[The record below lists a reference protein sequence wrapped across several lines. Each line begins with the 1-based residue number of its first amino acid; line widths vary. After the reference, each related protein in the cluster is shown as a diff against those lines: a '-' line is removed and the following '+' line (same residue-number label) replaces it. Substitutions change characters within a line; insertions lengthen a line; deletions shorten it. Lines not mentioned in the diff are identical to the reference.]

1 MTEGFQSRPQALG
14 RHAAVAT
21 PHQLASYAAV
31 SVLQSGGNAVDAAVA
46 AAAVSTVVQPFSSSI
61 GGVGW
66 ATVHDTRAGRTEV
79 LQFSGT
85 VAAAVDPGRLRADSA
100 GLVDWR
106 HLEATGRAL
115 VGSLTPCV
123 ARGWNELLSRKG
135 TWPLARVLQPA
146 IELAADG
153 IPMSEL
159 LCSVVARSEERLRP
173 WPASAA
179 TLMPGGSLPR
189 PTARLVQR
197 DLARTL
203 SRVAANGPEEMVS
216 GQTADALIAFYR
228 RGGGVLSGE
237 DLTECRPTWHE
248 PLVGSFRGH
257 AVYAAPPPYGD
268 LTFLAGLALLD
279 EYGPFG
285 SPDDPGYVHVSVE
298 TAKLIA
304 AERVRYLGAGVD
316 PVEVAAALLS
326 PGHLA
331 GLREQ
336 VGSRAAPRTAASRQ
350 PEDTITLAVVDGEG
364 NAVHLMQTVGCLFG
378 TGAIA
383 DDTGV
388 FTNSSMYFAYV
399 GGQGANRIVPGA
411 PVEQNPCVAM
421 VFDPAG
427 RLRLVAG
434 SPGGKTRVE
443 TVRQMIVN
451 VLDYGMNIQQAVDA
465 PRFLTAGDGL
475 TVDFE
480 SRYGPVPGQLRAAL
494 ESRGH
499 VVREVGETFGT
510 GQAVAIDLGSGTRA
524 GAADWRLESVALA
537 Y

>member
-1 MTEGFQSRPQALG
+1 
-14 RHAAVAT
+14 VAT
-21 PHQLASYAAV
+21 PHQLASQAAV
-31 SVLQSGGNAVDAAVA
+31 DVLHAGGNAVDAAVA

-66 ATVHDTRAGRTEV
+66 ATVHDAKTRRTEV

-85 VAAAVDPGRLRADSA
+85 VPVATDPRLLRADSS
-100 GLVDWR
+100 GMVDWR
-106 HLEATGRAL
+106 HLEATGREL
-115 VGSLTPCV
+115 TGSLTPCV
-123 ARGWNELLSRKG
+123 ARGWHELVSRKG
-135 TWPLARVLQPA
+135 TWPLARVLRPA

-153 IPMSEL
+153 FPMSEL
-159 LCSVVARSEERLRP
+159 LCSVVARNSGRIRR
-173 WPASAA
+173 WPSSAA
-179 TLMPGGSLPR
+179 ALLPGADLPR
-189 PTARLVQR
+189 PPARLVQR

-228 RGGGVLSGE
+228 RHGGVLTAG
-237 DLTECRPTWHE
+237 DLNACLPVWRE
-248 PLVGSFRGH
+248 PLVGTFRGH
-257 AVYAAPPPYGD
+257 TVHAAPPPFGD
-268 LTFLAGLALLD
+268 LTFLSGLALL
-279 EYGPFG
+279 EEFG
-285 SPDDPGYVHVSVE
+285 SFDGPDDPGYIHVSIE

-304 AERVRYLGAGVD
+304 AERIRYLGEGAD
-316 PVEVAAALLS
+316 PEALVALLS

-331 GLREQ
+331 GLRERI
-336 VGSRAAPRTAASRQ
+336 GPRAAPRAAASRQ
-350 PEDTITLAVVDGEG
+350 PEDTITLTVVDSEG
-364 NAVHLMQTVGCLFG
+364 SAVHLMQTVGYFFG
-378 TGAIA
+378 TGAVA
-383 DDTGV
+383 DGTGV

-399 GGQGANRIVPGA
+399 DADGANRIVPGA

-421 VFDPAG
+421 VFDPQE
-427 RLRLVAG
+427 RLRLVMG

-451 VLDYGMNIQQAVDA
+451 VLDYGMNLQQAVDA
-465 PRFLTAGDGL
+465 PRFLTGADGL

-480 SRYGPVPGQLRAAL
+480 SRYGPVNEQLRTAL

-499 VVREVGETFGT
+499 VVREVEDTFGT
-510 GQAVAIDLGSGTRA
+510 GQAVAIDHDSGTRI